1 MKNIYITKRYEPS
14 EPEVSWEDILLNFDM
29 KDVFY
34 TRKNTTNQTITRK
47 KEARLITESDIKG
60 TSEKIEW
67 LKHYVKRHAD
77 LYAADRKSLYRSYKI
92 PKRSGGLRP
101 IDEPLPP
108 LMSALRE
115 LKEEFESW
123 GLFHH
128 AAAYAYIEKRCPINA
143 LQVHQRFGSE
153 YYLKTDLT
161 NFFGSTTLDFVMK
174 QMSMIAPFC
183 YIIESDPVLDFDEPG
198 AILDPAAV
206 LKKAVSLAF
215 LNGGLPQGTPISPM
229 LTNLIMIPIDHAL
242 AAEFSSRKLV
252 YTRYADDMLISGRE
266 QFPWGTM
273 VGLIRKTFAEFGAP
287 YTIKDEKTRYGSR
300 KGSNF
305 NLGLITNA
313 NNDITIG
320 YKNKKMFK
328 AMVNNFILD
337 CKHGVEWDLD
347 DIAHMNGLLSYY
359 KNVEKQYF
367 TDLIRRYNEKYNCDF
382 KRMVDQRLY
391 HKI

>member
-1 MKNIYITKRYEPS
+1 MKQIYIVKKYEPA
-14 EPEVSWEDILLNFDM
+14 EHDVSWEDVLLNFDM
-29 KDVFY
+29 KDIFY
-34 TRKNTTNQTITRK
+34 SRKNTTNQTITRRK
-47 KEARLITESDIKG
+47 DAEADTRG
-60 TSEKIEW
+60 TMDKIDW
-67 LKHYVKRHAD
+67 LKGFVKKHAD
-77 LYAADRKSLYRSYKI
+77 LYAADRHSLYRSYKI

-123 GLFHH
+123 GIFHH
-128 AAAYAYIEKRCPINA
+128 AAAYAYVQHRCPLHA

-161 NFFGSTTLDFVMK
+161 NFFGSTTLDFVMR
-174 QMSMIAPFC
+174 QMSVIDPFC
-183 YIIESDPVLDFDEPG
+183 YIMDCDPVIDFEEPN
-198 AILDPAAV
+198 ALLYPAEL

-242 AAEFSSRKLV
+242 SAKFSDRKLV

-273 VGLIRKTFAEFGAP
+273 VGLIRETFAEFGAP
-287 YTIKDEKTRYGSR
+287 YTIKNEKTRYGSR
-300 KGSNF
+300 KGANF

-337 CKHGVEWDLD
+337 CKHGIEWDRG
-347 DIAHMNGLLSYY
+347 DIAHMNGLLTYY
-359 KNVEKQYF
+359 TSVEKEYF
-367 TDLIRRYNEKYNCDF
+367 TDLIRRYNKKYDCNF
-382 KRMVDQRLY
+382 KHMVDQRLY
-391 HKI
+391 H